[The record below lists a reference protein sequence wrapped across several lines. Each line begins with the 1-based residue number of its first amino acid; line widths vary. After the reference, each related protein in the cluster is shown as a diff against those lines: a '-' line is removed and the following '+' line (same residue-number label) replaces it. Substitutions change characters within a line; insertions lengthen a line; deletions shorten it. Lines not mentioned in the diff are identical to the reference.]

1 MRALFDTN
9 VLLAAFLTD
18 GVCTKLLTRA
28 RKRHF
33 DLIICPFI
41 LLEFERILIKKFA
54 ATKAEKENALVL
66 IAEAAR
72 ESVQPSEPPSGVC
85 RDKDDDN
92 VLACALEAKA
102 EYLVTGDKDLLV
114 VDLQF
119 GIHIVSPRKFWEI
132 ITGKGT

>member
-33 DLIICPFI
+33 DLITCPFI

-92 VLACALEAKA
+92 VLACALEGKVD
-102 EYLVTGDKDLLV
+102 YLVTGDKDLLH
-114 VDLQF
+114 LKMF
-119 GIHIVSPRKFWEI
+119 REIHIITPRDFEMLFDN
-132 ITGKGT
+132 